1 MRPAAAATQQP
12 RSHALRKL
20 PPGTT
25 APVRTSNHAARTAC
39 ALYQVSH
46 GAFSFFSA
54 HDGFTF
60 PCFSHIHDPV
70 CFPPLSASISWPR
83 WGRDST
89 GPLDL
94 VAWFA
99 GSRGDAVREARGR
112 QQGRGTGAQRARQRV
127 AAGSQQ
133 GRRRAPAGAGPV
145 PRGAARGGSALRSRG
160 AAAGPLA
167 GIGRAAR
174 EVVRHAPARDD
185 ALLGAIR
192 VPVDCRRQ
200 VAR

>member
-25 APVRTSNHAARTAC
+25 APVSNLEPCST
-39 ALYQVSH
+39 H
-46 GAFSFFSA
+46 GVCTLPYTRYHTVLFHFSVR
-54 HDGFTF
+54 DGLAF
-60 PCFSHIHDPV
+60 PCCSQCV
-70 CFPPLSASISWPR
+70 SPPLSASLSWPR